1 MDGICLIYFQ
11 ACVSY
16 FIIQSYRVMNTS
28 LFRLPNTRK
37 IKFFDKLSKL
47 FFFSILLVSSFN
59 VSAQGILF
67 DFDTAPSSTSLPL
80 DLTAGGITAHF
91 SATGS
96 GYSIQNANVLGFTP
110 AGFSG
115 QCLYPN
121 SVFLADLLIRFD
133 QTLTDF
139 SILYACQE
147 LGCDDAATMR
157 VTAYLNGN
165 YVGTNTRTATFPGTY
180 PTDTLSCSFVSGF
193 DSVVVHYDSH
203 PPLCQDYGVIYLA
216 DNMIVTPLQVDVPD
230 IDFIIQNLKIS
241 PNPTLGTAIIS
252 FTISREEEFSLDI
265 YDLHGR
271 IVSTIF
277 SGIAN
282 CGKHHFILDSYNLQ
296 MTSGVYFVATK
307 TISSFHTYKLVVVQ

>member
-1 MDGICLIYFQ
+1 MKTKNWMTK
-11 ACVSY
+11 S
-16 FIIQSYRVMNTS
+16 IIT
-28 LFRLPNTRK
+28 
-37 IKFFDKLSKL
+37 ISKL
-47 FFFSILLVSSFN
+47 VILFISLISCTRAFSQN
-59 VSAQGILF
+59 VLF

-96 GYSIQNANVLGFTP
+96 GYSIQNANALGFTP

-216 DNMIVTPLQVDVPD
+216 DNMIVTPLVLSVPET
-230 IDFIIQNLKIS
+230 DFTIRNLKIS

-265 YDLHGR
+265 YDVHGR

-282 CGKHHFILDSYNLQ
+282 CGKHQFILDSNNLQ

-307 TISSFHTYKLVVVQ
+307 TISSFHTYKLVVIQ

>member
-1 MDGICLIYFQ
+1 MKTKNWMTK
-11 ACVSY
+11 S
-16 FIIQSYRVMNTS
+16 IIT
-28 LFRLPNTRK
+28 
-37 IKFFDKLSKL
+37 ISKL
-47 FFFSILLVSSFN
+47 VILFISLISCTRAFSQN
-59 VSAQGILF
+59 VLF

-216 DNMIVTPLQVDVPD
+216 DNMVVTPLILGVPET
-230 IDFIIQNLKIS
+230 DFAIQNVSIS
-241 PNPTLGTAIIS
+241 PNPTLSKATIS
-252 FTISREEEFSLDI
+252 FTISREEEFSMNI
-265 YDLHGR
+265 YDVHGS
-271 IVSTIF
+271 IVSNIF

-282 CGKHHFILDSYNLQ
+282 CGKQQFILDPKYLQ
-296 MTSGVYFVATK
+296 MTSRVYFVGIK
-307 TISSFHTYKLVVVQ
+307 TISSYHTYKLVVIQ

>member
-1 MDGICLIYFQ
+1 
-11 ACVSY
+11 
-16 FIIQSYRVMNTS
+16 MNPS
-28 LFRLPNTRK
+28 QFRLINTWK
-37 IKFFDKLSKL
+37 INFFNTLSML
-47 FFFSILLVSSFN
+47 FLILFLSVSGLNAS
-59 VSAQGILF
+59 SQSILF

-180 PTDTLSCSFVSGF
+180 PTDTLRCSFVNGF

-216 DNMIVTPLQVDVPD
+216 DNMVVTPLITNIPET
-230 IDFIIQNLKIS
+230 NLVLSNVKIS
-241 PNPTLGTAIIS
+241 PNPTLGTSIVS
-252 FTISREEEFSLDI
+252 FTISHEEEFSLGI
-265 YDLHGR
+265 YDVHGR

-282 CGKHHFILDSYNLQ
+282 TGKHQFILDSNTSL
-296 MTSGVYFVATK
+296 MTNGVYFVGIK
-307 TISSFHTYKLVVVQ
+307 TLSSFQAYKLVVIQ

>member
-1 MDGICLIYFQ
+1 MKTKNWMTKSIITISKLVILFI
-11 ACVSY
+11 
-16 FIIQSYRVMNTS
+16 FIISC
-28 LFRLPNTRK
+28 TRA
-37 IKFFDKLSKL
+37 
-47 FFFSILLVSSFN
+47 FSQN
-59 VSAQGILF
+59 VLF

-165 YVGTNTRTATFPGTY
+165 YIGTNTRTATFPGTY

-216 DNMIVTPLQVDVPD
+216 DNMVVTQLNVGVPET
-230 IDFIIQNLKIS
+230 DFKIRNLKIS
-241 PNPTLGTAIIS
+241 PNPTLGKAIIS

-265 YDLHGR
+265 YDIHGR

-282 CGKHHFILDSYNLQ
+282 CGKHQFILDSNNLQ
-296 MTSGVYFVATK
+296 MTSGVYFVGTK
-307 TISSFHTYKLVVVQ
+307 TISSFHTYKLIVIQ